1 MSLTLP
7 TFGKVIRSLS
17 AGIHRKLGVS
27 VETENE
33 QRPTN
38 MKNRNMATDSAECF
52 HIGCADGCRF
62 AREEADYEEL
72 AAIVRTHGIPGN
84 WDIFRAE
91 ILNRFLENS
100 SFDFRTYE
108 VGFSR
113 ACMEFFEKI

>member
-1 MSLTLP
+1 
-7 TFGKVIRSLS
+7 
-17 AGIHRKLGVS
+17 
-27 VETENE
+27 
-33 QRPTN
+33 
-38 MKNRNMATDSAECF
+38 MKNGKTATDSAEWF
-52 HIGCADGCRF
+52 HIGYADGRRF

-72 AAIVRTHGIPGN
+72 AAIVRAHGIPGN

-108 VGFSR
+108 AGFSR